1 MLHIITGNLQAA
13 YSEFE
18 YDDFKYIICLKTKPP
33 IKSVVEGID
42 GIFATVIYQDGS
54 RKVIEHTGT
63 GFLGWGD
70 NEKEAW
76 LKASCNLYHH
86 DQVNKYLGWPLE

>member
-1 MLHIITGNLQAA
+1 MKINMLHIITGNLQAA

-42 GIFATVIYQDGS
+42 GIFIKMV
-54 RKVIEHTGT
+54 
-63 GFLGWGD
+63 LG
-70 NEKEAW
+70 K
-76 LKASCNLYHH
+76 
-86 DQVNKYLGWPLE
+86 